1 MAADDRPGTGPAAE
15 QEWLAAYDPRAY
27 APIAVTVDVVALT
40 LRHGGLHVLLVERGA
55 PPYQGCWALPGGFL
69 RAGEESLDE
78 AAARE
83 LAEETGLQSAS
94 DAEATL
100 CRLHL
105 EQLGTY
111 GAPDRDPRMHVV
123 SVAYLAFAP
132 DLPDP
137 RAGTDAAAAAWHPV
151 RDLDLRPRGRTG
163 AAGGGGGG
171 PPRGGGGG
179 GGGAPPPRR
188 GGGAPPGGPAP
199 ARRRGGAGPP
209 APPGGGAPRPPP
221 GPAPLALAFDH
232 ARILADG
239 LDRVRAKL
247 EYSPLAT
254 AFLPHDFTIP
264 DLRAVYEAVWDEKL
278 HPGNF
283 HRKVLSVPGFVEST
297 GTTTARGGA
306 RGGPRAR
313 TYHAGDAA
321 LLHPAL
327 LRPTAAREGLP
338 GEGPHH

>member
-1 MAADDRPGTGPAAE
+1 MAVE
-15 QEWLAAYDPRAY
+15 QPPVTAGMDERAWLAAYDPRAY
-27 APIAVTVDVVALT
+27 TPVAVTVDVVALT
-40 LRHGGLHVLLVERGA
+40 LRHGSLHVLLVERAG
-55 PPYQGCWALPGGFL
+55 PPYQGSWALPGGFL
-69 RAGEESLDE
+69 RAGEEGLDE

-83 LAEETGLQSAS
+83 LAEETGLHGSS
-94 DAEATL
+94 DAEAAL
-100 CRLHL
+100 SRIHL

-137 RAGTDAAAAAWHPV
+137 QAGSDAATAAWHPV
-151 RDLDLRPRGRTG
+151 TALDLRPPTGRSP
-163 AAGGGGGG
+163 AAGGPVDTHGGGVD
-171 PPRGGGGG
+171 
-179 GGGAPPPRR
+179 
-188 GGGAPPGGPAP
+188 GPA
-199 ARRRGGAGPP
+199 GPSAEAAQPHTAQPHTAQPHTEEPDDGRP
-209 APPGGGAPRPPP
+209 API
-221 GPAPLALAFDH
+221 ALAFDH

-239 LDRVRAKL
+239 LDRARAKI

-254 AFLPHDFTIP
+254 AFLRHDFTIP
-264 DLRAVYEAVWDEKL
+264 ELRAVYEAVWDEKL

-297 GTTTARGGA
+297 GTTTERGGA

-313 TYHAGDAA
+313 NYCAGDAQ

-327 LRPTAAREGLP
+327 LRPTRED
-338 GEGPHH
+338 EIR

>member
-1 MAADDRPGTGPAAE
+1 MTTVDEPSPGPVTGPAAE

-40 LRHGGLHVLLVERGA
+40 LRQGSLHVLLVERGA

-83 LAEETGLQSAS
+83 LAEETGLRGSG
-94 DAEATL
+94 AEAAL

-111 GAPDRDPRMHVV
+111 GAPERDPRMHVV

-132 DLPDP
+132 NLPDP
-137 RAGTDAAAAAWHPV
+137 QAGTDAAAAAWHPV
-151 RDLDLRPRGRTG
+151 SDLDL
-163 AAGGGGGG
+163 
-171 PPRGGGGG
+171 
-179 GGGAPPPRR
+179 APPPSGRSR
-188 GGGAPPGGPAP
+188 AAGVPADTHGGGVDGHTG
-199 ARRRGGAGPP
+199 
-209 APPGGGAPRPPP
+209 PRPI
-221 GPAPLALAFDH
+221 GLAFDH
-232 ARILADG
+232 ARILSDG
-239 LDRVRAKL
+239 LDRVRAKI

-254 AFLPHDFTIP
+254 AFLPYDFTIP
-264 DLRAVYEAVWDEKL
+264 ELRAVYEAVWDEKL

-297 GTTTARGGA
+297 GTTTERGGA

-313 TYHAGDAA
+313 TYHAGDAR

-327 LRPTAAREGLP
+327 LRPTREDP
-338 GEGPHH
+338 EPEDRPSTDRTTIRP

>member
-1 MAADDRPGTGPAAE
+1 MAADGQPPPTGPQAE

-40 LRHGGLHVLLVERGA
+40 LREGSLHVLLVERGA
-55 PPYQGCWALPGGFL
+55 PPHQGCWALPGGFL
-69 RAGEESLDE
+69 RAGEEGLDE

-83 LAEETGLQSAS
+83 LAEETGLHGAS
-94 DAEATL
+94 EARL

-111 GAPDRDPRMHVV
+111 GAPERDPRMHVV

-137 RAGTDAAAAAWHPV
+137 QAGTDAAAAVWHPV
-151 RDLDLRPRGRTG
+151 SDLDLRPHGRSR
-163 AAGGGGGG
+163 AAGAPADTHGGGVGG
-171 PPRGGGGG
+171 STG
-179 GGGAPPPRR
+179 
-188 GGGAPPGGPAP
+188 
-199 ARRRGGAGPP
+199 
-209 APPGGGAPRPPP
+209 P
-221 GPAPLALAFDH
+221 GPLTLAFDH

-239 LDRVRAKL
+239 LDRVRAKF

-254 AFLPHDFTIP
+254 AFLPYDFTIP

-297 GTTTARGGA
+297 GTTTERGGA

-313 TYHAGDAA
+313 TYHAGGACV
-321 LLHPAL
+321 LHPAL
-327 LRPTAAREGLP
+327 LRPTRDDTADGTESP
-338 GEGPHH
+338 